1 MSAFQLLIGRVYTFY
16 STKWVYVISIGI
28 FELGSLVCGA
38 APNSPAFIVGR
49 AIAGIGSAGVLS
61 GAIIVIVEIVPLE
74 KRPAWTGAFGAVFAI
89 ASVAGPLLG
98 GAFTTNVSWRWC
110 FYINLPIGG
119 AAMVI
124 LCFLLRVPERKLEKT
139 SLKDQFHQLDPVGTA
154 LFIPSIVCL
163 LLALQ
168 WGGIDYS
175 WSNARIIALLILA
188 GVLFI
193 AFIGVQIWRQEL
205 ATVPPRIVK
214 VRAVTAGVIYSFFSG
229 AGMITIVYLLP
240 IWFQAIKGATAVHS
254 GIMNLPAVLGL
265 TFAAIIAGI
274 GTRKLG
280 VFHHWMYISSILTP
294 IGAGLISTFTT
305 NTGHSKWIGY
315 QALWGIG
322 LGLGMQQ
329 PSVAAQT
336 VLSRKDVPTGAAI
349 IFFAQGLGGSVC
361 VSIANNIFLNKLST
375 GLQSIP
381 GINPDLV
388 THVGAT
394 DLRNVVPA
402 ASLGAV
408 LEVYNFALRNGFYVG
423 VAVSAATILGTMLM
437 PWINIKKVAAEQKA
451 EAAAAA
457 AAAAS
462 APNSSGNDDQQQQ
475 PAETRRVEEV

>member
-1 MSAFQLLIGRVYTFY
+1 MSAFQLLIGRIYTFY
-16 STKWVYVISIGI
+16 STKWVYIISIGI

-61 GAIIVIVEIVPLE
+61 GAIIVIVDIVPLE

-124 LCFLLRVPERKLEKT
+124 LFFILRVPQKKIEKT
-139 SLKDQFHQLDPVGTA
+139 SLKDQIHQLDPIGTA
-154 LFIPSIVCL
+154 LFMPSIICL

-175 WSNARIIALLILA
+175 WSNPRIIVLLILA

-193 AFIGVQIWRQEL
+193 AFVAVQIWRQEL

-214 VRAVTAGVIYSFFSG
+214 IRAVTAGVIYSFFSG
-229 AGMITIVYLLP
+229 AGMITLVYLLP

-274 GTRKLG
+274 GTKQLG
-280 VFHHWMYISSILTP
+280 YFTHWMFISSILTP
-294 IGAGLISTFTT
+294 LGAGLISTFAVS
-305 NTGHSKWIGY
+305 TGHSKWIGY
-315 QALWGIG
+315 QALWGLG

-336 VLSRKDVPTGAAI
+336 VLKKRDVPTGAAI

-361 VSIANNIFLNKLST
+361 VSIANNIFLNKLAT
-375 GLQSIP
+375 GLASIP
-381 GINPDLV
+381 GIDANLV

-394 DLRNVVPA
+394 DLRDVVPA
-402 ASLGAV
+402 ASLSAV
-408 LEVYNFALRNGFYVG
+408 LDVYNFALRNGFYVG
-423 VAVSAATILGTMLM
+423 VAVSAATVVGTLLM
-437 PWINIKKVAAEQKA
+437 PWIDIKKAAAEQKA

-457 AAAAS
+457 KVPAS
-462 APNSSGNDDQQQQ
+462 DARETE
-475 PAETRRVEEV
+475 AETKAAEEV

>member
-1 MSAFQLLIGRVYTFY
+1 
-16 STKWVYVISIGI
+16 
-28 FELGSLVCGA
+28 
-38 APNSPAFIVGR
+38 
-49 AIAGIGSAGVLS
+49 
-61 GAIIVIVEIVPLE
+61 
-74 KRPAWTGAFGAVFAI
+74 
-89 ASVAGPLLG
+89 
-98 GAFTTNVSWRWC
+98 
-110 FYINLPIGG
+110 
-119 AAMVI
+119 MVI
-124 LCFLLRVPERKLEKT
+124 LCFLLRVPERNLQKA
-139 SLKDQFHQLDPVGTA
+139 SLKEQFHQLDPIGTA

-168 WGGIDYS
+168 WGGINYA
-175 WSNARIIALLILA
+175 WSNARIIVLLILA

-193 AFIGVQIWRQEL
+193 AFIGVQTWRQEL
-205 ATVPPRIVK
+205 ATVPPRIIK
-214 VRAVTAGVIYSFFSG
+214 IRAITAGVIYSFFSG

-280 VFHHWMYISSILTP
+280 VFQHWMYISSILTP

-305 NTGHSKWIGY
+305 DTGHSKWIGY

-381 GINPDLV
+381 GINQDLV

-402 ASLGAV
+402 ATLGAV
-408 LEVYNFALRNGFYVG
+408 LEVYNFALRNAFYVG
-423 VAVSAATILGTMLM
+423 VAVSAATIFGTLLM
-437 PWINIKKVAAEQKA
+437 PWINIKKVAAAQKA
-451 EAAAAA
+451 EAAAAS
-457 AAAAS
+457 AS
-462 APNSSGNDDQQQQ
+462 APNSSGNDAQQVGNAGRDSEQQQ
-475 PAETRRVEEV
+475 PAEPRRVEEG